1 VRDLD
6 TGKPARILI
15 AETGSRRLSHEMK
28 RRGSPDGE
36 PGSATHVSLARGLR
50 LVETVA
56 LNGGA
61 ISLAEAARRTGLHRS
76 TAHHLLQTLVGLE
89 YLRQDPASRGYE
101 LAAKPFLLT
110 GRTWSPESLAR
121 IAQPFLAELA
131 RRSGEGASLAA
142 YRDGAV
148 TVVAKREHDGP
159 VRVVQDIG
167 AQRPIHCTAVAKA
180 IIPWLP
186 PAELAGLLGR
196 VRFERH
202 TPKTITTRSELDAEV
217 RRVRAAGYAIDDEE
231 HLEGIRCI
239 AMPVFGHAGQV
250 VASMCA
256 VGPKSRMTHQ
266 KLRDLRAPLGELAQ
280 ALSEQLGWRAD
291 AAAPDGR
298 RGPIRVVPEARRAAG
313 RKPGRAA

>member
-1 VRDLD
+1 
-6 TGKPARILI
+6 
-15 AETGSRRLSHEMK
+15 MK
-28 RRGSPDGE
+28 RRNGPDGE
-36 PGSATHVSLARGLR
+36 PRSATHLSLERGLR

-61 ISLAEAARRTGLHRS
+61 LSLAEAARRTGLHRS
-76 TAHHLLQTLVGLE
+76 TAHHLLQTLVGLD
-89 YLRQDPASRGYE
+89 YLRQDPESRGYE

-110 GRTWSPESLAR
+110 GRMWSPEQLAS
-121 IAQPFLAELA
+121 IGQPFLAELA
-131 RRSGEGASLAA
+131 RRSGEGSSLAA
-142 YRDGAV
+142 YRDGTV

-159 VRVVQDIG
+159 VRVVQDVG

-180 IIPWLP
+180 IVPWLP
-186 PAELAGLLGR
+186 SAELAALLAR
-196 VRFERH
+196 LRFERH
-202 TPKTITTRSELDAEV
+202 TPKTITTRAEFEAEL
-217 RRVRAAGYAIDDEE
+217 RRIRTAGYAIDDEE

-266 KLRDLRAPLGELAQ
+266 RLRELRAPLAELARE
-280 ALSEQLGWRAD
+280 LSESLGWRASED
-291 AAAPDGR
+291 GAARR
-298 RGPIRVVPEARRAAG
+298 RGAVRASQPMRRADG